1 MAKLKADTGLYLPT
15 GRAPAQGAI
24 RKRKPRNAMHN
35 NNDTTLGRVLAGEC
49 AAHPDECGLFTLEE
63 GLDAFAARYQ
73 LAEIAERTLD
83 VQYYIWQN
91 DMSGRRLFK
100 ALLDAANRGVRVRLL
115 LDDNNTSGLDEIL
128 QLLDAHPR
136 IEVRL
141 FNPFSFRT
149 LRMLGYLTDFARLNR
164 RMHNKSFTVDG
175 QVTIIG
181 GRNVGDAY
189 FGVGDE
195 PLFADL
201 DVLVAGPVVH
211 DVTADFE
218 RYWSSRSVSTLKH
231 VLDGGLSDADAALCP
246 EPEDDPAVRRYLD
259 KLATTTVGERLSGG
273 RLPFIWAKVKLL
285 SDDPRKG
292 QGDVPRKT
300 LLAERLNKVMGSPE
314 RQIDIISAYFV
325 PGRAGVAQILQMV
338 RRGVKV
344 AILTNSLAANDVA
357 VVHSGYARWRKKL
370 LRHGVELY
378 ELKPVQHPRPG
389 LHDRGLTGNS
399 GSSLHAKTFSV
410 DGEKVFIGS
419 FNFDQRS
426 AMLNTEMGLVIDSQ
440 PLAQR
445 IHRRFLLSQRQAA
458 WQLRLTQ
465 SGKIQWLDVE
475 DGHERVLDKEPEARW
490 WQRALVL
497 MAYLLPVEWLL

>member
-1 MAKLKADTGLYLPT
+1 
-15 GRAPAQGAI
+15 
-24 RKRKPRNAMHN
+24 MHN
-35 NNDTTLGRVLAGEC
+35 NNETTLSRVLAGEC
-49 AAHPDECGLFTLEE
+49 AAHPDACGLFTLED
-63 GLDAFAARYQ
+63 GLEAFAARYQ

-91 DMSGRRLFK
+91 DMSGRRMFK

-128 QLLDAHPR
+128 QMLDAHPR

-175 QVTIIG
+175 QATIIG

-201 DVLVAGPVVH
+201 DVLVVGPVVR
-211 DVTADFE
+211 DVTSDFE
-218 RYWSSRSVSTLKH
+218 RYWTSRSVSTLRH
-231 VLDGGLSDADAALCP
+231 VLDGGAGETGAALCP
-246 EPEDDPAVRRYLD
+246 EPEDDPEVRRYLD
-259 KLATTTVGERLSGG
+259 KLATTTVGERLVEG
-273 RLPFIWAKVKLL
+273 RLPFTWAKVKLL

-292 QGDVPRKT
+292 QGDVPRRT
-300 LLAERLNKVMGSPE
+300 LLADRLNKVMGSPE
-314 RQIDIISAYFV
+314 QQIDIISAYFV

-389 LHDRGLTGNS
+389 VHDRGLTGNS

-458 WQLRLTQ
+458 WQLRLTR
-465 SGKIQWLDVE
+465 SGKIEWLEVE
-475 DGHERVLDKEPEARW
+475 DGQERVLSKEPEARW
-490 WQRALVL
+490 WQKMLVL
-497 MAYLLPVEWLL
+497 LAYLLPVEWLL

>member
-1 MAKLKADTGLYLPT
+1 MRNNSETLLSRALAD
-15 GRAPAQGAI
+15 
-24 RKRKPRNAMHN
+24 K
-35 NNDTTLGRVLAGEC
+35 C
-49 AAHPDECGLFTLEE
+49 AAHPDKCGIFTLEK
-63 GLDAFAARYQ
+63 GHDAFAARFQ
-73 LAEIAERTLD
+73 LADIAGQTLD

-91 DMSGRRLFK
+91 DMSGRMLFR
-100 ALLDAANRGVRVRLL
+100 ALLEAANRGVRVRLL
-115 LDDNNTSGLDEIL
+115 LDDNNTSGLDDIL
-128 QLLDAHPR
+128 RFLDAHPC

-201 DVLVAGPVVH
+201 DVLVAGPIVSE
-211 DVTADFE
+211 VTADFE
-218 RYWSSRSVSTLKH
+218 RYWSSRCVSPLKH
-231 VLDGGLSDADAALCP
+231 VLAEESGEAEVRLRNEPPADLQAQ
-246 EPEDDPAVRRYLD
+246 RYLQ
-259 KLATTTVGERLSGG
+259 KLATVTIGERLINGT
-273 RLPFIWAKVKLL
+273 LPFIWATVKLL

-292 QGDVPRKT
+292 RGEVPRRT
-300 LLAERLNKVMGSPE
+300 LLAERLSKVMGSPAY
-314 RQIDIISAYFV
+314 QLDIISAYFV
-325 PGRAGVAQILQMV
+325 PGRAGVAQILQIV

-389 LHDRGLTGNS
+389 VHDRGLTGNS

-426 AMLNTEMGLVIDSQ
+426 AMLNTEMGLVVDSA
-440 PLAQR
+440 PLAHR
-445 IHRRFLLSQRQAA
+445 IHHRFVKSQHRAA
-458 WQLRLTQ
+458 WQLRLTPG
-465 SGKIQWLDVE
+465 GKLQWVDF
-475 DGHERVLDKEPEARW
+475 DAGKERVVEKEPDATLWKRM
-490 WQRALVL
+490 LVL
-497 MAYLLPVEWLL
+497 LAYLLPVEWLL

>member
-1 MAKLKADTGLYLPT
+1 
-15 GRAPAQGAI
+15 
-24 RKRKPRNAMHN
+24 MHN
-35 NNDTTLGRVLAGEC
+35 NNETHLGRILADEL
-49 AAHPDECGLFTLEE
+49 AAHPGECGIFTLEE
-63 GLDAFAARYQ
+63 GLEAFAARYQ
-73 LAEIAERTLD
+73 LAETAERTLD

-100 ALLDAANRGVRVRLL
+100 ALLDAANRGVKVRLL
-115 LDDNNTSGLDEIL
+115 LDDNNTSGLDDIL

-175 QVTIIG
+175 LVTIIG

-201 DVLVAGPVVH
+201 DVLVVGPVVN
-211 DVTADFE
+211 DVEADFE
-218 RYWSSRSVSTLKH
+218 RYWNSRSVSTLRH
-231 VLDGGLSDADAALCP
+231 VLADDNSEAAARLSA
-246 EPEDDPAVRRYLD
+246 EPPDDPEVRRYLD
-259 KLATTTVGERLSGG
+259 KLATTTIGKRLVNG
-273 RLPFIWAKVKLL
+273 RLPFIWAKVSLL

-292 QGDVPRKT
+292 QGDVPRRT
-300 LLAERLNKVMGSPE
+300 LLAERLTKVMGSPTQ
-314 RQIDIISAYFV
+314 QIDIISAYFV
-325 PGRAGVAQILQMV
+325 PGRAGVAQILQLV

-370 LRHGVELY
+370 LRHGVELF
-378 ELKPVQHPRPG
+378 ELKPLQHPRPG
-389 LHDRGLTGNS
+389 VHDRGLTGNS

-410 DGEKVFIGS
+410 DGKKVFIGS

-426 AMLNTEMGLVIDSQ
+426 AMLNTEMGLVIDSEA
-440 PLAQR
+440 LAQR
-445 IHRRFLLSQRQAA
+445 IHHRFQLSQREAA
-458 WQLRLTQ
+458 WQLRLTPQ
-465 SGKIQWLDVE
+465 GKIEWLDRE
-475 DGHERVLDKEPEARW
+475 DGKLKVLDKEPDVRL
-490 WQRALVL
+490 WQKILVL
-497 MAYLLPVEWLL
+497 LAYMLPVEWLL

>member
-1 MAKLKADTGLYLPT
+1 
-15 GRAPAQGAI
+15 
-24 RKRKPRNAMHN
+24 MHN
-35 NNDTTLGRVLAGEC
+35 NNDTLLGRILAGDR
-49 AAHPDECGLFTLEE
+49 AAHPDECGIFTLEE
-63 GLDAFAARYQ
+63 GLEAFAARYQ
-73 LAEIAERTLD
+73 LAEIAESTLD

-201 DVLVAGPVVH
+201 DVLVVGPVVH
-211 DVTADFE
+211 DVTEDFD
-218 RYWSSRSVSTLKH
+218 RYWNSRSVSTLRH
-231 VLDGGLSDADAALCP
+231 VLAEDYSDADRRLCP
-246 EPEDDPAVRRYLD
+246 EAPDDPQVRRYLD
-259 KLATTTVGERLSGG
+259 KLVTTTIGERLING
-273 RLPFIWAKVKLL
+273 RLPFIWAKARLL

-292 QGDVPRKT
+292 QGDVPKRT
-300 LLAERLNKVMGSPE
+300 LLAERLNKVMGSPAQ
-314 RQIDIISAYFV
+314 QIDIISAYFV
-325 PGRAGVAQILQMV
+325 PGRAGVAQILQLV

-378 ELKPVQHPRPG
+378 ELKPVQHPRPN

-410 DGEKVFIGS
+410 DGEKIFIGS

-426 AMLNTEMGLVIDSQ
+426 AMLNTEMGLVIDSEA
-440 PLAQR
+440 LAQR

-465 SGKIQWLDVE
+465 GGKIQWLDYHE
-475 DGHERVLDKEPEARW
+475 GQERVQDKEPQASLFK
-490 WQRALVL
+490 RALVL
-497 MAYLLPVEWLL
+497 LAYMLPVEWLL